1 VASKPA
7 VAFEERSEQTDV
19 LHVVNAAAVVLNATC
34 QRTDLEARF
43 TFMFNALPQLNL
55 NLSLLLARG
64 LESLLKPLVEQAQWF
79 VALNDNRTTS
89 AEKDQNDALMTT
101 LPPSTLLH

>member
-1 VASKPA
+1 MNYL
-7 VAFEERSEQTDV
+7 Q
-19 LHVVNAAAVVLNATC
+19 VVQLFR
-34 QRTDLEARF
+34 RTSVNIGSAP
-43 TFMFNALPQLNL
+43 T
-55 NLSLLLARG
+55 ARG
-64 LESLLKPLVEQAQWF
+64 LESLLNPLVEQAQWF